1 MSGNERSTEQLTA
14 VTDCRDLVRPAA
26 AAQRLPS
33 RDLDTSLVAGD
44 ERGRRVAAFAGGGVL
59 VVGAVA
65 ALHNLYRSGDDAAE
79 LIA

>member
-1 MSGNERSTEQLTA
+1 MTE
-14 VTDCRDLVRPAA
+14 CRDLVRPAA

-33 RDLDTSLVAGD
+33 RNLDTSLVLGD
-44 ERGRRVAAFAGGGVL
+44 GRGRRVAAFAFGGVL

-65 ALHNLYRSGDDAAE
+65 ALRNVYRSGDDAAE

>member
-1 MSGNERSTEQLTA
+1 MTE
-14 VTDCRDLVRPAA
+14 CRDLVRPAA

-33 RDLDTSLVAGD
+33 RNLDTSLVLGD
-44 ERGRRVAAFAGGGVL
+44 GRGRRVAAFAGGGVL

-65 ALHNLYRSGDDAAE
+65 ALRNVYRSGDDAAE